1 MMLIYCGAVIFVT
14 KPESFAFS
22 AIFGDVD
29 NVVTVPTSEQREAQ
43 AKADRE
49 AISAEILTV
58 SAQKADMAEKQAVAA
73 AEKQTDQAIR
83 TAMQT
88 YETGLQQMISDA
100 VAEAYANAADISEEV
115 EAAIPGIVDQVTKNI
130 EAGIDYYIP
139 QILDAVIPEVLTHEG
154 ELADMLYEKYGQTL
168 VDIVYEK
175 VSEMFEAQMVEE
187 EPVPM
192 SQQEYEEARQ
202 AVRDAEINGLLSQL
216 QD

>member
-1 MMLIYCGAVIFVT
+1 MLIYCGAVIFVT

-115 EAAIPGIVDQVTKNI
+115 EAAIPGIVDPGTKNI

-154 ELADMLYEKYGQTL
+154 ELAVMLYEKYGQTL

-175 VSEMFEAQMVEE
+175 VSEMFAAQMVEE
-187 EPVPM
+187 EPAPM
-192 SQQEYEEARQ
+192 SQQEYEEARK

>member
-187 EPVPM
+187 EPAPM

>member
-1 MMLIYCGAVIFVT
+1 MLIYCGAVIFVT

>member
-175 VSEMFEAQMVEE
+175 VSEMFAAQMVEE
-187 EPVPM
+187 EPAPM

-202 AVRDAEINGLLSQL
+202 AVRDAEINGLLSHL